1 MFSFIS
7 QFNEKT
13 SSYLQGLNK
22 SKYLAG
28 VLMIVSNLFAKYVSI
43 KFTKTQEAYI
53 KNLLGRQLIIF
64 TIIFIA
70 THDIIVSLVLTI
82 VFIISVDY
90 LLNEESK
97 FCIIPKY
104 IQMKIRDME
113 ESLLLDDDDEYPS
126 DEDIERAQKILDKSK
141 SHDVKKHKEKQK
153 FMFNMMYSQL
163 PA

>member
-1 MFSFIS
+1 MFSGFS
-7 QFNEKT
+7 QMGEKIL
-13 SSYLQGLNK
+13 SFLQSMNK

-28 VLMIVSNLFAKYVSI
+28 VLMIVSNLFSKYVSI

-70 THDIIVSLVLTI
+70 TRDIIVSLVLTF
-82 VFIISVDY
+82 VFIISIDY
-90 LLNEESK
+90 LLNEDSK
-97 FCIIPKY
+97 FCIIPKS
-104 IQMKIRDME
+104 IQIKIREME
-113 ESLLLDDDDEYPS
+113 DTLFLDDDDDYPS
-126 DEDIERAQKILDKSK
+126 DDEIEKAQKILDKAK

-163 PA
+163 